1 MFSIDDRRN
10 QVLQRRQAVKETCQL
25 RTHALEASK
34 NYQEFCAQVQDLRAW
49 LAEKLKTASDES
61 YRDLSNLERKLQKH
75 EAFERELRA
84 NEGQLRT
91 VNKLGQALIAQD
103 SYKKDDVAKTLRE
116 LNDEWQRLVG
126 ISLEKGRRLRQA
138 VSQYNYNSSID
149 DVHTK
154 LDEIES
160 TLTSTNVGT
169 DLRSCRD
176 LLKKHDLLETELT
189 QCIIR
194 VDELVNQ
201 SNEMAHDDHFD
212 REAIRKKALESQKRL
227 RNLDAPAKA
236 RRAGLEEGLKFHKF
250 GFEID
255 AELQWIKEHLPLAD
269 SDSLGQNLHQ
279 AQNLYKKHKKLEEEI
294 AGHQP
299 VIEKMLETG
308 KGLID
313 MEHPKSKKVMFIFG
327 FYFLFMNNLI

>member
-1 MFSIDDRRN
+1 MRFSIDDRRN
-10 QVLQRRQAVKETCQL
+10 QVLQRRQAVKDACQL

-103 SYKKDDVAKTLRE
+103 SYRKEDVAETLRD
-116 LNDEWQRLVG
+116 LNGEWQKLVG

-138 VSQYNYNSSID
+138 VTQYTYNTLIE

-154 LDEIES
+154 LDEIEG
-160 TLTSTNVGT
+160 TLTSRNVGT

-176 LLKKHDLLETELT
+176 LLKKQDILETELT

-194 VDELVNQ
+194 VEELVNQ

-212 REAIRKKALESQKRL
+212 REAIRTKALESQKRL
-227 RNLDAPAKA
+227 KNLNAPAQA
-236 RRAGLEEGLKFHKF
+236 RRVRLEEALKFHKF

-255 AELQWIKEHLPLAD
+255 AELQWIKEHLPLAA
-269 SDSLGQNLHQ
+269 SDTLGQNLHQ

-294 AGHQP
+294 AGHHP
-299 VIEKMLETG
+299 VIQKMIQTG
-308 KGLID
+308 EELID
-313 MEHPKSKKVMFIFG
+313 SGHPEHKKVHNYILCR
-327 FYFLFMNNLI
+327 FLF